1 MVSLLS
7 NIDYEQVPEIIN
19 EFLLYLG
26 TVKNKSQ
33 NTIKEYYLDL
43 RTFFRFLKVRRR
55 LVDKNT
61 EFKDI
66 SIKDVD
72 LALVKSVTIT
82 DIYEFMNY
90 SITDRSNSAKTRA
103 RKASSLKTFFKY
115 HTQKSLKLDDDP
127 TQNLET
133 PKIPKKLPKYLSLEE
148 SLELLNSVD
157 GDHKERDY
165 CILTL
170 FLNCGLRLSDL
181 TALKVSVSLLLQVK
195 AISKEWFI

>member
-43 RTFFRFLKVRRR
+43 RTFFRFLKVRRK
-55 LVDKNT
+55 LVDENT

-90 SITDRSNSAKTRA
+90 SITNRNNSAKTRA

-127 TQNLET
+127 TKNLET
-133 PKIPKKLPKYLSLEE
+133 PKIPKKIAE
-148 SLELLNSVD
+148 
-157 GDHKERDY
+157 
-165 CILTL
+165 I
-170 FLNCGLRLSDL
+170 
-181 TALKVSVSLLLQVK
+181 SVS
-195 AISKEWFI
+195 